1 MIMRV
6 LGALGVGA
14 LAMYFFDP
22 ISGKRRRTLV
32 RDQVNHYQK
41 EVTQYAEG
49 TAKDLRNRAQGIYAE
64 ARGMM
69 ERRMGQRRQDGQGAQ
84 GTQGSQVD
92 IELNR

>member
-6 LGALGVGA
+6 LGALGIGA

-22 ISGKRRRTLV
+22 ISGKRRRALA
-32 RDQVNHYQK
+32 RDQMTHYQK

-49 TAKDLRNRAQGIYAE
+49 TAKGLRNRAQGLYAE

-84 GTQGSQVD
+84 GAQGSQVD